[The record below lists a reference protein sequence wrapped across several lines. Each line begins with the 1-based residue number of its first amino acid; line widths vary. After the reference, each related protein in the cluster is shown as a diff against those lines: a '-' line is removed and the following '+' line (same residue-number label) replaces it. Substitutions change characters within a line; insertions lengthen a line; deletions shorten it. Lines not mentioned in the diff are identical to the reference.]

1 MPSLFS
7 WTKNKHSTLCFLVF
21 DKAVISVYDLN
32 IISML
37 ELEKEPRTVI
47 TGVKIAKNQVGGMY
61 EKYKLETCSQGLE
74 EATAFIESGN
84 LLSE

>member
-1 MPSLFS
+1 
-7 WTKNKHSTLCFLVF
+7 
-21 DKAVISVYDLN
+21 
-32 IISML
+32 ML
-37 ELEKEPRTVI
+37 ELEKEPRIVI